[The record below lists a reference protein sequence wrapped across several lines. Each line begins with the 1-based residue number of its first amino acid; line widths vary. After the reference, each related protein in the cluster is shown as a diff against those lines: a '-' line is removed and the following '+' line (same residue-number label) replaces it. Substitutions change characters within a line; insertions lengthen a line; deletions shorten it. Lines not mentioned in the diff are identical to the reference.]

1 MPTRPCFRV
10 SLLEAKRRLAESRAA
25 VRRMHQSGRAGLH
38 ICTWWTAQ
46 VDAVVHDLYE
56 AALQDLGADGADG
69 LRRHVAL
76 VAHGGYGRRGLAPY
90 SDIDLMV
97 LHEAAMRDEVAPL
110 AGRLMQDIYDLGLD
124 LGHSVRTP
132 AEACQLARSDAT
144 IYTSLLEARLLV
156 GDDRLFHRFTDRFAK
171 MARRKSAALLQTLM
185 AARREEQKRYGETVY
200 LLQPNI
206 KRSAG
211 GLRDIQ
217 LLRWIGFTKF
227 GAAEPEALL
236 RAGALSKQDV
246 RVLKEAYGFL
256 MQLRNEM
263 HFHAE
268 KAADVLD
275 RAEQQRLA
283 LARGYRDRGELLA
296 VEQFMREYFRQTSN
310 VRYLVT
316 RFAEGTGAGGSVT
329 RVLAPIFTHQV
340 EGDYRV
346 GQREIAATRKGLDRL
361 REDVGEVLRLADLAN
376 LYDKRIAH
384 TTWAAI
390 YRVAHTYTAEV
401 TSVVAQRFLSL
412 MAQPARLGEL
422 LRRLHQLR
430 VLEKIVPG
438 FKHARCLL
446 QFNEYHKYTVDEHC
460 LRAVE
465 CAASLLTDPGALGH
479 AYRAIE
485 EKRTLHLALLLH
497 DLGKGLPGDHSD
509 QGAEIAETTA
519 RRLMLSE
526 EETVQVRFLVQHHLR
541 MSHLAFR
548 RDTSDE
554 TIMARFAADVGSP
567 DLLRMLFVMTCADL
581 AAVGPGVLN
590 DWKAEVL
597 THLFRR
603 SMRYV
608 AGESAADSDRRLE
621 ACRRGVLERLNAAD
635 DVSSYE
641 AHVQS
646 LPAAYLLEQP
656 PEKVA
661 AWLQRLQR
669 LPASGAAAW
678 GEFLPASGTVE
689 FLVGVDEERSEGLF
703 YKLTGAL
710 ASKGMTIFSAEIHVL
725 AHGLVLDRF
734 VVEDTDHA
742 GPPPEERIDDV
753 CRALVDAVGS
763 DRPPTFRRTWGD
775 ATAQPTGLNPRVKTE
790 VHVDKET
797 SDRYTIVD
805 VFATDRVG
813 LLYTIAKTLFELE
826 LSIGVAK
833 IGTYLDQV
841 VDVFYVTDFQG
852 GKIGDPD
859 RMEAIRQRLLA
870 AVAIPDE
877 GQAG

>member
-1 MPTRPCFRV
+1 
-10 SLLEAKRRLAESRAA
+10 LLAAKQRLADSRTA
-25 VRRMHQSGRAGLH
+25 VRQLHQSGAAGPH
-38 ICTWWTAQ
+38 VCTGWTAR
-46 VDAVVHDLYE
+46 VDAVVHNLYE
-56 AALQDLGADGADG
+56 AALRDLGEASADGI
-69 LRRHVAL
+69 RRHVAL
-76 VAHGGYGRRGLAPY
+76 VAHGGYGRRSLAPH

-97 LHEAAMRDEVAPL
+97 LHEPAVRDAVAPL
-110 AGRLMQDIYDLGLD
+110 ATRLMQDIYDLGLD

-144 IYTSLLEARLLV
+144 IYTSLVEARLLV
-156 GDDRLFHRFTDRFAK
+156 GDDRLFRRFTDRFIR
-171 MARRKSAALLQTLM
+171 MARRKSAALLQALV
-185 AARREEQKRYGETVY
+185 AARREEQHRYGETVY

-211 GLRDIQ
+211 GLRDVQ

-227 GAAEPEALL
+227 GAAEPDQLQ
-236 RAGALSKQDV
+236 RVGALGKQDV

-256 MQLRNEM
+256 LQLRNEM
-263 HFHAE
+263 HFHAG

-283 LARGYRDRGELLA
+283 VVRGFRDRAELLA

-316 RFAEGTGAGGSVT
+316 RFAEGTRAVRSVA
-329 RVLAPIFTHQV
+329 RVLGPIFTHQV
-340 EGDYRV
+340 QGDYRV
-346 GQREIAATRKGLDRL
+346 GQREITATRKGLDQL

-384 TTWAAI
+384 ATWAAI
-390 YRVAHTYTAEV
+390 YRVAHTYTGDV
-401 TSVVAQRFLSL
+401 TPVVAERFLSL

-460 LRAVE
+460 IRAVE
-465 CAASLLTDPGALGH
+465 CAAGFLTDPGALGH

-497 DLGKGLPGDHSD
+497 DLGKGLAGDHSD
-509 QGAEIAETTA
+509 LGAAIAETTT
-519 RRLMLSE
+519 RRLMVSA
-526 EETVQVRFLVQHHLR
+526 EETAEVRFLVQHHLR

-554 TIMARFAADVGSP
+554 ATVAQFATDVGSP

-590 DWKAEVL
+590 DWKVDVL
-597 THLFRR
+597 TQLYHR

-621 ACRRGVLERLNAAD
+621 ACRAAVLERLTDAEDATW
-635 DVSSYE
+635 YQ
-641 AHVQS
+641 AHVPA

-656 PEKVA
+656 AEKVA
-661 AWLQRLQR
+661 AWLERLHR
-669 LPASGAAAW
+669 LPESGATAW

-689 FLVGVDEERSEGLF
+689 FLIGVDQKRSEGLF

-710 ASKGMTIFSAEIHVL
+710 TSKGMTILSAEIHAL

-734 VVEDTDHA
+734 VVDDPDHA
-742 GPPPEERIDDV
+742 GPPPAERIDDV
-753 CRALVDAVGS
+753 GRALVDAVGS
-763 DRPPTFRRTWGD
+763 DRPPKFRRVWSDT
-775 ATAQPTGLNPRVKTE
+775 ATQPAGLAMRLKTE
-790 VHVDKET
+790 VHVDNSS
-797 SDRYTIVD
+797 SDRYTMVD
-805 VFATDRVG
+805 VFATDRAG

-841 VDVFYVTDFQG
+841 VDVFYVTDCQG
-852 GKIGDPD
+852 RKIDD
-859 RMEAIRQRLLA
+859 RDRIDEIRHRLLA
-870 AVAIPDE
+870 AVAVPQE
-877 GQAG
+877 V